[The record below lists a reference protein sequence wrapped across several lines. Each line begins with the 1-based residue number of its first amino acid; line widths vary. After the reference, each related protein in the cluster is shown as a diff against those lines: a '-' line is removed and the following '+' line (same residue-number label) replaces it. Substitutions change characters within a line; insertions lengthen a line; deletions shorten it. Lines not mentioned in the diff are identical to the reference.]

1 MNRNHLL
8 SCFAGALFLLAFAP
22 FDVYI
27 LALVSI
33 GYLFILCITQ
43 PPKIVAQCYFCFA
56 LILFIS
62 GLYWLYISIHTIS
75 GGPIWLAILLI
86 VLLSIFMALYYSL
99 AGYLISTSYIKF
111 KSQTLTLLI
120 IAPSM
125 WSLIELFRGWFL
137 SGFPWFSLGYSQ
149 TNSYLS
155 NWAPIGGIY
164 MVSWICGICAG
175 LLALIYL
182 GNRQQSY
189 KGAGALIAI
198 IFFSLLLGMFSW
210 TQSTGDKLT
219 FSLVQGGVQ
228 QERKW
233 LPSEFTKTLDL
244 YKNSLEASNKSDLVI
259 WPEVAIP
266 GIATNLDFYLDDLK
280 KIVKDN
286 QIQLLLLGILTSNTQ
301 SGEIRNSMMAIG
313 SSDIFYHKRHLL
325 PFGEYFP
332 VPDLV
337 RSWLQ
342 KRGLPNRDIERGDL
356 IQAMP
361 QMTNVIIAPSIC
373 YEDIFGSELLRY
385 FPEANLLV
393 NITNNAW
400 FGKSFASEQHF
411 QMSRMRAIET
421 GRYLLRATNTG
432 VTAVVDP
439 NGTVRERAESFEYS
453 VLSGTFE
460 PMIGRTPYIKYGNS
474 LIFILMI
481 LNLLLGYLWVKKKI
495 KI

>member
-1 MNRNHLL
+1 M
-8 SCFAGALFLLAFAP
+8 
-22 FDVYI
+22 
-27 LALVSI
+27 
-33 GYLFILCITQ
+33 
-43 PPKIVAQCYFCFA
+43 AQCYFCFG
-56 LILFIS
+56 LVLFVS
-62 GLYWLYISIHTIS
+62 GLYWLYISIHTVS

-86 VLLSIFMALYYSL
+86 AILSVFMALYYAL
-99 AGYLISTSYIKF
+99 AGYLISFSYTKF
-111 KSQTLTLLI
+111 QSKSLTLLI
-120 IAPSM
+120 FAPAV
-125 WSLIELFRGWFL
+125 WGLIEWFRGWFL

-149 TNSYLS
+149 TNTYLS
-155 NWAPIGGIY
+155 NWSPIGGVY

-189 KGAGALIAI
+189 KGAGALITI
-198 IFFSLLLGMFSW
+198 SIVSFFLGTFSW
-210 TQSTGDKLT
+210 TQSTGEKLT
-219 FSLVQGGVQ
+219 VSLVQGGIQ

-233 LPSEFTKTLDL
+233 LPTEFRKTLDL
-244 YKNSLEASNKSDLVI
+244 YKSSLKASNNSDLVV

-266 GIATNLDFYLDDLK
+266 GIATNLGPYLDDLRQV
-280 KIVKDN
+280 VKEN
-286 QIQLLLLGILTSNTQ
+286 QIQLLLLGILTSDEA

-313 SSDIFYHKRHLL
+313 SSDVVYHKRHLL

-332 VPDLV
+332 VPDII

-342 KRGLPNRDIERGDL
+342 SMGLPNRDIEHGED
-356 IQAMP
+356 IQGMS
-361 QMTNVIIAPSIC
+361 QLSNIFIAPSIC
-373 YEDIFGSELLRY
+373 YEDVFGSELLGY

-432 VTAVVDP
+432 VTAIVEP
-439 NGTVRERAESFEYS
+439 NGTVQKRAEPFKYS
-453 VLSGTFE
+453 LLLGTYE
-460 PMIGRTPYIKYGNS
+460 PMIGSTPYIKFGNS
-474 LIFILMI
+474 FIVILMI
-481 LNLLLGYLWVKKKI
+481 FSLFLGYLWVKKQI

>member
-1 MNRNHLL
+1 LNRDHLL
-8 SCFAGALFLLAFAP
+8 SSFAGALFLLAFAP
-22 FDVYI
+22 FGVSI

-33 GYLFILCITQ
+33 GYLFILCIIQ
-43 PPKIVAQCYFCFA
+43 PPKIVAQCYFCFS

-86 VLLSIFMALYYSL
+86 VVLSVFMALYYSL
-99 AGYLISTSYIKF
+99 AGYLISSSYIKF
-111 KSQTLTLLI
+111 KSQSLTLLI
-120 IAPSM
+120 IAPSI
-125 WSLIELFRGWFL
+125 WTLIEWFRGWFL
-137 SGFPWFSLGYSQ
+137 SGFPWFSVGFSQ
-149 TNSYLS
+149 TNTYLS

-182 GNRQQSY
+182 GNKQQSY
-189 KGAGALIAI
+189 KGAGALITVI
-198 IFFSLLLGMFSW
+198 IFSLLLGMFSW

-219 FSLVQGGVQ
+219 FSLVQGGIQ
-228 QERKW
+228 QERKC
-233 LPSEFTKTLDL
+233 LPSEFAKTLDL
-244 YKNSLEASNKSDLVI
+244 YKSSLEASNKSDLVI

-266 GIATNLDFYLDDLK
+266 SIAKNLEPYLDDLK
-280 KIVKDN
+280 KVVKDN
-286 QIQLLLLGILTSNTQ
+286 QIQLLLLGILTSNKT

-313 SSDIFYHKRHLL
+313 SSDIVYHKRHLL

-332 VPDLV
+332 VPDSV
-337 RSWLQ
+337 RLWLQ
-342 KRGLPNRDIERGDL
+342 SMGLPNIDIERGNV

-361 QMTNVIIAPSIC
+361 QMGNVVIAPSIC

-411 QMSRMRAIET
+411 QMSRMRAMET

-432 VTAVVDP
+432 VTAVIEP
-439 NGTVRERAESFEYS
+439 NGTVRERAQSFDYS
-453 VLSGTFE
+453 
-460 PMIGRTPYIKYGNS
+460 
-474 LIFILMI
+474 IL
-481 LNLLLGYLWVKKKI
+481 
-495 KI
+495 